1 MTGDNANQVYLHK
14 GWLLLICLSLAP
26 TLWAADPA
34 GTPAPSGKIIKW
46 VDSKG
51 TTHYGDTPPPEYI
64 NNNAVISN
72 HGVLLKR
79 NDGKTGQAELS
90 EQDLEKQRYDRAL
103 LASYTSAEEID
114 LARDRRLQ
122 TDQVIIQGLE
132 QRRIT
137 AGKQLATHLKF
148 AEGFQKRKKPLPED
162 LVQDIDNVK
171 KEIASIDKQSAQLK
185 QNIAATKSKFE
196 ADKQRFILL
205 KNAQK

>member
-1 MTGDNANQVYLHK
+1 MAGGSLNQAYWRK
-14 GWLLLICLSLAP
+14 SWLLLACLILPIS
-26 TLWAADPA
+26 LWAADSG
-34 GTPAPSGKIIKW
+34 GTPAPSGKILKW

-51 TTHYGDTPPPEYI
+51 VTHYGDTLPPEYT

-79 NDGKTGQAELS
+79 NDGKAGQVELS

-148 AEGFQKRKKPLPED
+148 AEGFQKRKKPLPDD
-162 LVQDIDNVK
+162 LVQDINDVK

-185 QNIAATKSKFE
+185 ENIAATKSKFE
-196 ADKQRFILL
+196 ADKQRFIVL
-205 KNAQK
+205 KSTQK